1 MAKLSVFSVPKFFS
15 DFDILGSYIWEI
27 IICSFPKQIFIL
39 QSGLRGFYKRL
50 EIHWNILL
58 GGGKGVRPIGT
69 TIVSPPRIP
78 FYIYFEHDT
87 SISTIL
93 Y

>member
-50 EIHWNILL
+50 EIHWNILF
-58 GGGKGVRPIGT
+58 GGGEGGPTYWYDNCI
-69 TIVSPPRIP
+69 PPP
-78 FYIYFEHDT
+78 H
-87 SISTIL
+87 SLL
-93 Y
+93 YLF